1 MRIKRVL
8 AIVLVGSIVI
18 SGCTAKKEPP
28 PADSTPSEAVADTKN
43 IDGGKPWIN
52 SNLKENVIN
61 VGHLSEKDDYYIAV
75 NYDWIMEHDIPEGS
89 PSYSGASVLRS
100 EIEEKAIAAMEDD
113 TLTGVDARLV
123 SLMYHSF
130 LDWDSRNENG
140 LAPLEAIVKDIEA
153 LADIDAVSEYTCSSE
168 RPELVKTVVKIKN
181 SKDLL
186 ESTKY
191 VTAVEF
197 NDLLLGDSSEYSER
211 SPVGQLQD
219 DENRKLFSSLMVRMG
234 YSQEESDKIYDASM
248 EYEKQLAESIYSY
261 SDYSQSDIYSK
272 VLNYYEPDE
281 MYALTSEFPMKEFIK
296 GRGYD
301 NAKQFYSAEPE
312 ALKKISGMYT
322 QDNIE
327 GIKGY
332 MIVHTVIASAEY
344 LDRQAFEAAITA
356 DNNINGATGIL
367 SDKHYAYTA
376 VRSALPDSIGKMYIQ
391 KYDPSETKKTL
402 TQICKDIVA
411 KYREMLKEEE
421 WLSDETKQLAIE
433 KLDAMKIN
441 VIEPGEYIDY
451 GDLKLDNLSYFDI
464 QKAIKDYEHEL
475 DLRNT
480 NGTVNKNLWPAS
492 TLETEA
498 FYSPTNNSINV
509 MLGILGDDFYRDDM
523 SKEEL
528 YASIGTI
535 IGHEISHAFDPSG
548 AHFDKNGDMK
558 DWWTEEDLAAFEER
572 TAKLIDFYAGI
583 TVFGDVNV
591 IGSNVKDEA
600 VADIAGMK
608 VMLSLAEKEEDF
620 NYQEFFESYAK
631 IWKLILTYEYSYSL
645 VLGNPHPLNYLRV
658 NTVVQQFDEFTET
671 YNLED
676 GDGMYL
682 APENRV
688 SVW

>member
-1 MRIKRVL
+1 MRIRREL
-8 AIVLVGSIVI
+8 AVFLVVGFML
-18 SGCTAKKEPP
+18 SGCTAQKAPP
-28 PADSTPSEAVADTKN
+28 SDNSTQTDEAVDTN
-43 IDGGKPWIN
+43 DIDGGKPWIN

-113 TLTGVDARLV
+113 TLTSVDAKLV
-123 SLMYHSF
+123 SIMYHSF

-140 LAPLEAIVKDIEA
+140 LKPLEAIVKYIEA
-153 LADIDAVSEYTCSSE
+153 LSDIDAVSEYTCSPQ
-168 RPELVKTVVKIKN
+168 RPELVSTVIKIENKN
-181 SKDLL
+181 DLL
-186 ESTKY
+186 DSTKY
-191 VTAVEF
+191 VTSVEF

-219 DENRKLFSSLMVRMG
+219 DENRKLFSSIMVRMG

-248 EYEKQLAESIYSY
+248 EYETQLAESVYSY
-261 SDYSQSDIYSK
+261 YDYSQPDIYSK

-281 MYALTSEFPMKEFIK
+281 MYALTAEFPMKEFIK

-301 NAKQFYSAEPE
+301 NAKRFYSAEPE
-312 ALKKISGMYT
+312 ALKKISKMYT

-327 GIKGY
+327 CIKGY
-332 MIVHTVIASAEY
+332 MIVHTVIDSAEY
-344 LDRQAFEAAITA
+344 LDRQAFEAGITA
-356 DNNINGATGIL
+356 DNNINGANGIL
-367 SDKHYAYTA
+367 SDKHYAYVA

-411 KYREMLKEEE
+411 KYREMIKEEE

-441 VIEPGEYIDY
+441 VIEPGEYLDY
-451 GDLKLDNLSYFDI
+451 SDLKLDNLSYFDI

-475 DLRNT
+475 DLKNT

-509 MLGILGDDFYRDDM
+509 MLGLLGDDFYRKDM
-523 SKEEL
+523 SKEQL
-528 YASIGTI
+528 YAAIGTM

-548 AHFDKNGDMK
+548 SHFDKNGDMK
-558 DWWTEEDLAAFEER
+558 DWWTEEDLTAFEKR
-572 TAKLIDFYAGI
+572 AAKLIDFYDGI
-583 TVFGDVNV
+583 TVFDGVNV
-591 IGSNVKDEA
+591 IGSNVQGEA
-600 VADIAGMK
+600 VADMAGLK
-608 VMLSLAEKEEDF
+608 VVLSLAEKEEEFD
-620 NYQEFFESYAK
+620 YQEFFESYAK

>member
-8 AIVLVGSIVI
+8 AIVLVGTVML
-18 SGCTAKKEPP
+18 SGCAAKNESP
-28 PADSTPSEAVADTKN
+28 PASSTQSEEVADTMA

-168 RPELVKTVVKIKN
+168 RPELVKAVVKIKN
-181 SKDLL
+181 SNDLL

-234 YSQEESDKIYDASM
+234 YSQEDSDKIYDASM
-248 EYEKQLAESIYSY
+248 EYETQLAESVYSY
-261 SDYSQSDIYSK
+261 NDYSQPDIYSK

-301 NAKQFYSAEPE
+301 NAKRFYSAEPE

-356 DNNINGATGIL
+356 DNKINGATGIL

-402 TQICKDIVA
+402 TQTCKDIVA

-441 VIEPGEYIDY
+441 V
-451 GDLKLDNLSYFDI
+451 
-464 QKAIKDYEHEL
+464 
-475 DLRNT
+475 
-480 NGTVNKNLWPAS
+480 
-492 TLETEA
+492 
-498 FYSPTNNSINV
+498 
-509 MLGILGDDFYRDDM
+509 MLGILGDDFYRNDM
-523 SKEEL
+523 SKEQL

-535 IGHEISHAFDPSG
+535 IGHEVSHAFDPSG

-558 DWWTEEDLAAFEER
+558 DWWTEEDMAAFEER
-572 TAKLIDFYAGI
+572 TAKLIDFYDGI

-591 IGSNVKDEA
+591 IGSNVKGEA

-620 NYQEFFESYAK
+620 DYQEFFESYAR

-658 NTVVQQFDEFTET
+658 NTVVQQFDEAAKYDSAYDARACYGKASWTCQI
-671 YNLED
+671 
-676 GDGMYL
+676 
-682 APENRV
+682 
-688 SVW
+688 